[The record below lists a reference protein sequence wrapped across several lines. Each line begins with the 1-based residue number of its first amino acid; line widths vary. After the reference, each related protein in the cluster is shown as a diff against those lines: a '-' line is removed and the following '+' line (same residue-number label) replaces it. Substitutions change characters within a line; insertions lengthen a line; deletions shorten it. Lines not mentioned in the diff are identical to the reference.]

1 MLKRAVSRWALRLCG
16 PFGWGC
22 QKDGDSVGVIFGGL
36 PGIHSVSTGRA
47 DVDDVL
53 YAVMVKWAEMMVVTH
68 AHAISNSSA
77 LARSGGRGHTGRRE
91 GTGTGTVTVRE
102 GSSNNS
108 SSGSGSSMY
117 NRDIGRATI
126 EAAASVGAAGETER
140 RVSLTGKD
148 TASTSSSTFISS
160 PATPFSSSY
169 LDRFV
174 STAYGAVG
182 DYTYPN
188 RPISCILYPVSSS
201 SLPPLTPSLSF
212 SFSIF
217 CPSLPPISCPSHPL
231 P

>member
-1 MLKRAVSRWALRLCG
+1 
-16 PFGWGC
+16 
-22 QKDGDSVGVIFGGL
+22 
-36 PGIHSVSTGRA
+36 
-47 DVDDVL
+47 VDDVL

-91 GTGTGTVTVRE
+91 GTGTWTGKMRE

-108 SSGSGSSMY
+108 SGSSSSSSMY

-148 TASTSSSTFISS
+148 TTTSSTYISS
-160 PATPFSSSY
+160 SATPFSHSY

-174 STAYGAVG
+174 
-182 DYTYPN
+182 
-188 RPISCILYPVSSS
+188 ISSMILRISN
-201 SLPPLTPSLSF
+201 SL
-212 SFSIF
+212 I
-217 CPSLPPISCPSHPL
+217 
-231 P
+231 